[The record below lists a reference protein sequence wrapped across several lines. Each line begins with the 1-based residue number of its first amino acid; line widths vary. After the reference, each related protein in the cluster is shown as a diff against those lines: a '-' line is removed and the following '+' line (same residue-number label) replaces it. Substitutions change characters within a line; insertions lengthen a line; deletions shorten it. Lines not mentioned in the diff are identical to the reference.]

1 MKDIQIGKM
10 VITQDFLFFLIATA
24 LLGVTQAVESTSFAN
39 RLAEDLGFTTRQRT
53 LLEFPRELP
62 GLLIVFVIGM
72 LSFLGDIRSAAVGN
86 IFGGS
91 GLLAFGFVPS
101 GFWAVVITMM
111 LYSLGQHVYFP
122 LQSAISMT
130 FARDGNL
137 GRRLGEI
144 QSVNTAML
152 IITAAVLYVLYS
164 FVGIPFKVAFTM
176 GAIAMIAAGVM
187 FLMMNPGPPK
197 TKKSRFVIKK
207 KYTLFYLVAVFFGS
221 RRQITMTFVVWL
233 IVTIYEQPASTI
245 VILFFITNVIGV
257 FFRPYIGMHI
267 DRHGERA
274 TLILEGTLLTLS
286 CFGLA
291 FAKVLFSRP
300 VALIVVS
307 ACYVI
312 DNLFSVGAQM
322 SRTTYI
328 KKLVDSQDE
337 VSGAL
342 AFGLSLDHI
351 LSMTMPIIAGVVW
364 DWNADTGYIYVFLGG
379 VVLSLICVAL
389 STRVRIP
396 ERQAVSS

>member
-1 MKDIQIGKM
+1 MKDIQLGKM
-10 VITQDFLFFLIATA
+10 VITRDFLFFLIATA

-39 RLAEDLGFTTRQRT
+39 RLAEDLGFTTSQRT
-53 LLEFPRELP
+53 FLEFPRELP
-62 GLLIVFVIGM
+62 GLLIVFVIGG
-72 LSFLGDIRSAAVGN
+72 LSFMGDIRLAALGN
-86 IFGGS
+86 LIGGL
-91 GLLAFGFVPS
+91 GLLAFGLVPS
-101 GFWAVVITMM
+101 GFWFVVITMM
-111 LYSLGQHVYFP
+111 IYSQGQHIYFP

-130 FARDGNL
+130 FAGSGNL

-164 FVGIPFKVAFTM
+164 FVNIPFSVAFTI

-187 FLMMNPGPPK
+187 FLLMSPGPRK

-207 KYTLFYLVAVFFGS
+207 KYRLFYLVAVFFGS

-233 IVTIYEQPASTI
+233 IVTIYGQPASTI

-257 FFRPYIGMHI
+257 FFRPYLGMHI

-274 TLILEGTLLTLS
+274 TLILEGTLLTIS
-286 CFGLA
+286 CLGLA
-291 FAKVLFSRP
+291 FAKVLFP
-300 VALIVVS
+300 HNIALIVVS
-307 ACYVI
+307 ACYII

-328 KKLVDSQDE
+328 KRLVDDQDE
-337 VSGAL
+337 VAGAL

-351 LSMTMPIIAGVVW
+351 LSMTMPIIAGLVW
-364 DWNADTGYIYVFLGG
+364 EWNAEVGYIYVFLGG
-379 VVLSLICVAL
+379 VVMSLICVGL

-396 ERQAVSS
+396 VKQEANS